1 MPQIRVKS
9 GPQKGKII
17 PVDGNQPI
25 VIGREPSC
33 SLQIV
38 DRGVSREHAQ
48 IFRVGEMVFIRD
60 LGSRNGCFVNEE
72 RVKEELLREGDTVRV
87 GNTQLVFESRRTA
100 QEQGP
105 ELQYEDG
112 GEIRTSLELKIDD
125 LYVAEGEGV
134 TPGREGEMFKAICQ
148 ATQVMQS
155 ESDETKLFGK
165 LLELLQAHSPAD
177 NAFLFLRD
185 EVSGQIS
192 PRSVRPK
199 GTDSG
204 VPISRSILRRVIT
217 ESRAIL
223 TADAMQDDRFKA
235 DDSIVMNKIRSVLC
249 VPIQGKGAPIGALY
263 CVNSRLNETF
273 DQADLQLV
281 TAMGTQ
287 LGLSLEN
294 MYQVRGRRRMFLR
307 TIGRIL
313 SSLEGYK
320 TRERGHAERVM
331 VFAAAIAKEMGF
343 QDRDLLSTV
352 VAALLHDIGKLPSVA
367 VLAPDPADPAAHI
380 LAGIEFVRDI
390 PGVEEALPAIRSHHE
405 RFDGSGF
412 PDKLKGDKIP
422 IAARV
427 VSLAS
432 DLDKL
437 VFPAGNQAH
446 AAEPDP
452 TLVRNAFAEITNAA
466 GKLYDPEV
474 VRALLVAHRH
484 GALRSMSIMERMA
497 SDSSAGNPAVAGHN
511 ADTTT
516 SAPAVRGASAKMAA
530 SAGNDTTTAVKPA
543 E

>member
-17 PVDGNQPI
+17 PVVGNQPI

-87 GNTQLVFESRRTA
+87 GNTQLLFESRRTS
-100 QEQGP
+100 QEQGG
-105 ELQYEDG
+105 EIQYEDG
-112 GEIRTSLELKIDD
+112 QEFRTSLELKIDD
-125 LYVAEGEGV
+125 LYVAEGTSPSGH
-134 TPGREGEMFKAICQ
+134 REGELFKAICQ
-148 ATQVMQS
+148 ATQIMQS
-155 ESDETKLFGK
+155 ESDEQKLFGR
-165 LLELLQAHSPAD
+165 LLELIQEHCPAD
-177 NAFLFLRD
+177 NIFLFLRD
-185 EVSGQIS
+185 ETTGQIT

-199 GTDSG
+199 NTDSG

-249 VPIQGKGAPIGALY
+249 VPIQGRGAPIGAMY
-263 CVNSRLNETF
+263 SVNSRLNETF

-307 TIGRIL
+307 MIGRIL
-313 SSLEGYK
+313 SSLEGYNS
-320 TRERGHAERVM
+320 RERGHAERVM
-331 VFAAAIAKEMGF
+331 VFAAAIAREMNF
-343 QDRDLLSTV
+343 SEKDLLSTV
-352 VAALLHDIGKLPSVA
+352 LAALLHDIGKLPTVA

-390 PGVEEALPAIRSHHE
+390 PGVEEALPAMRSHHE

-412 PDKLKGDKIP
+412 PDKLKSLDIP
-422 IAARV
+422 IGARV
-427 VSLAS
+427 VALAS
-432 DLDKL
+432 DLDRI

-446 AAEPDP
+446 ASEPDAS
-452 TLVRNAFAEITNAA
+452 LVRNAFTEITSAA
-466 GKLYDPEV
+466 GRLYDPEV

-484 GALRSMSIMERMA
+484 GALRSMNVMERMA
-497 SDSSAGNPAVAGHN
+497 SDSSAGAPAVATQ

-516 SAPAVRGASAKMAA
+516 SAPAVRGASAKLAQSAA
-530 SAGNDTTTAVKPA
+530 SGDTSIQKPPQA
-543 E
+543 